1 MDTEIVL
8 RTPADLV
15 KAMNAMLLQMNRPQ
29 RKGFLKWVKE
39 KRKQYD
45 FQFPEGYKPPK
56 EEPKNETIISEPRI
70 IVDTSGNPVV
80 SVPVTGVSSPVS
92 PITDGEIV
100 ESNEHGSD
108 VVQNETQA

>member
-1 MDTEIVL
+1 MENASEGIVL

-39 KRKQYD
+39 KRRQYD

-70 IVDTSGNPVV
+70 IVDASGSPIV
-80 SVPVTGVSSPVS
+80 SVPVTGNSSPTS
-92 PITDGEIV
+92 PVTDSPVV
-100 ESNEHGSD
+100 ESNADGATAS
-108 VVQNETQA
+108 